1 MKILYVDVF
10 LQSLNP
16 SNTKFPYLVQTLG
29 DVDFYGPS
37 FVSNEIIQDGI
48 LKFIKKKTY
57 DFIIVGPNTTLFL
70 DKNNLNPQINAI
82 KRFNSLT
89 SKPSIIRNYF
99 LDFIKNLDEIPIKN
113 KIFSMFLIDQYAIN
127 KRHIKILEKN
137 DYFFKSK
144 S

>member
-1 MKILYVDVF
+1 M
-10 LQSLNP
+10 
-16 SNTKFPYLVQTLG
+16 
-29 DVDFYGPS
+29 
-37 FVSNEIIQDGI
+37 
-48 LKFIKKKTY
+48 
-57 DFIIVGPNTTLFL
+57 

-137 DYFFKSK
+137 DYFFLSPNHNFFPYLEELSDWAKK
-144 S
+144 EEFFERKK

>member
-48 LKFIKKKTY
+48 LKFIKK
-57 DFIIVGPNTTLFL
+57 
-70 DKNNLNPQINAI
+70 NL
-82 KRFNSLT
+82 
-89 SKPSIIRNYF
+89 
-99 LDFIKNLDEIPIKN
+99 
-113 KIFSMFLIDQYAIN
+113 
-127 KRHIKILEKN
+127 
-137 DYFFKSK
+137 
-144 S
+144 